1 MPSLN
6 RATPNHDPNPTPN
19 SHRIARV
26 LTAGIAAV
34 ALTCGGLAVGGAA
47 SAAPAG
53 VSVAD
58 LKLSAPL
65 RDAKPTK
72 TVAAFVRTTGQGAL
86 EVDANA
92 KGGDLTKSK
101 TQSSAAKSRVKA
113 IESTTAAVRAA
124 VKRADADSTE
134 LYSTEYTV
142 PGVAVVADVSALQDI
157 AKRSDVESII
167 PLTPKKIVEP
177 TVNADASAA
186 PSGVDP
192 SLVKPGADGVSP
204 KNAASDVY
212 TRSLN
217 AWQQTGHT
225 GKDVNV
231 AVLDTGLDYT
241 QADFGG
247 PGTTA
252 AYQQAL
258 ANASSGAPD
267 PSLYDASKFL
277 GGYDFAGATY
287 NADPADPAYD
297 PVPAPDDNPI
307 DGKGGDHG
315 THVSGSIAGY
325 GLTADKQQFDG
336 DYTKLTTQQVQD
348 MWIGPGTAPEAGL
361 YALKVFG
368 DGGGSTDVTGAA
380 LDWVGQALTEGKDI
394 NVLNLSL
401 GSDYGAPD
409 DPDNAKIDALTAR
422 GVLPVIASGNADDFT
437 DIGGSPGNAE
447 GALTVAASAT
457 GQSLYDGVQATAP
470 ANVAKT
476 YRSQYS
482 QNFTGTLPVEGD
494 VVVPTSNIDGCAAF
508 SAADAAKIAGKV
520 VWLKW
525 TDGALECGSGVRFN
539 NVQAAG
545 GIGVLLAGTI
555 NTFDSGIAGNAT
567 IPGAE
572 LTLDAATSLQAA
584 AKAGTLHVRLADE
597 LKGFELATD
606 PEAVNTLAGFT
617 SRGVHG
623 SFNDIV
629 KPDIAGPGVNVISA
643 ANGTGDGRMS
653 MSGTSMATPDVAGI
667 AALTFQ
673 AHPEWSAPQV
683 KAALMN
689 TATHDVKDGSRSAT
703 LLRQGTGR
711 VDALQA
717 VTAGTTVRSVEND
730 LLVTASF
737 GVVEVSSATTESRT
751 LQIANTDGVA
761 HTYDVAYQPQVSQ
774 PGVTFALNTKRVTV
788 PANRTATV
796 KLTFT
801 IADPTKLRRVIDPT
815 QESVQQGYQ
824 REFVTAASGIVAFTP
839 TDTTAVPLRV
849 GAYLA
854 PKPVSSVQGRSTV
867 AFTGPGK
874 SADLTLKGRTVDQGG
889 LTTGYHAA
897 VAPFVLGGTDPVE
910 SFPAGSAKRSLQAA
924 DIRSYGAS
932 YDKASDTIAFGI
944 QTAGPDANPG
954 AVTNVEVLIDTNR
967 DGEPDYLVYNA
978 KSAAVDATF
987 ATTIDLAKAASDDPD
1002 VDPVVDVQPL
1012 NGGAPGQD
1020 VNTFDS
1026 SVKVLT
1032 TTGALIGAKGK
1043 FTYSVLTESAYAPG
1057 AATTGSSVVDETKSA
1072 SFDPSKP
1079 ALSFA
1084 QGRSTGVLFADSGVL
1099 RVTRASGVTKAT
1111 VLLLHLGNASGKQA
1125 GTSTISVTPPTLALA
1140 AGSKVTVSGTAKVGS
1155 KLSANH
1161 GKWSTAKAT
1170 YKYQWLRDGKVVKK
1184 ATGATYKLGTSD
1196 AGHKFSVKVTAHAS
1210 GYKDGTATSKSTAK
1224 VSRK

>member
-1 MPSLN
+1 MRPLN
-6 RATPNHDPNPTPN
+6 RATPNTDPNPTPN
-19 SHRIARV
+19 RIARV
-26 LTAGIAAV
+26 LTAGIAAA
-34 ALTCGGLAVGGAA
+34 ALACGGLAVGGAA

-53 VSVAD
+53 PVPAD
-58 LKLSAPL
+58 LKLSQPL
-65 RDAKPTK
+65 RDAKPSK
-72 TVAAFVRTTGQGAL
+72 TIAAFVRTTGQGAL
-86 EVDANA
+86 EVDAQA

-101 TQSSAAKSRVKA
+101 TPSSAAKQRVKA
-113 IESTTAAVRAA
+113 IGSTVDAVRAA
-124 VKRADADSTE
+124 VQQTDADATE

-142 PGVAVVADVSALQDI
+142 PGVAVVADVAALRKV
-157 AKRSDVESII
+157 AARSDVASII
-167 PLTPKKIVEP
+167 PLTPKKIVDP
-177 TVNADASAA
+177 TVNADSGAA

-192 SLVKPGADGVSP
+192 SLTKPGADGVTP

-212 TRSLN
+212 TRSLD
-217 AWQQTGHT
+217 AWQQTGRT
-225 GKDVNV
+225 GKGVNV

-252 AYQQAL
+252 AYQAAL
-258 ANASSGAPD
+258 ANTGAPTAG
-267 PSLYDASKFL
+267 SYDGTKFL
-277 GGYDFAGATY
+277 GGYDFAGPTY
-287 NADPADPAYD
+287 NADSSDPAYD
-297 PVPAPDDNPI
+297 PTPKPDENPI

-315 THVSGSIAGY
+315 THVSGTIAGY
-325 GLTADKQQFDG
+325 GLDADKQTFDG

-368 DGGGSTDVTGAA
+368 DGGGSTDLTGAA

-457 GQSLYDGVQATAP
+457 GQSLYDGVEATAP
-470 ANVAKT
+470 ADVATT
-476 YRSQYS
+476 YRAQYS
-482 QNFTGTLPVEGD
+482 QNYQGTLPVEGD
-494 VVVPTSNIDGCAAF
+494 VVVPSTNVDGCAAF
-508 SAADAAKIAGKV
+508 SADEAAKIAGKV

-545 GIGVLLAGTI
+545 GVGVLLAGTI

-572 LTLDAATSLQAA
+572 LTKDSVASLQGAA
-584 AKAGTLHVRLADE
+584 QAGTLHVRFADE
-597 LKGFELATD
+597 LKGFQLATD

-623 SFNDIV
+623 SFDDIV

-673 AHPEWSAPQV
+673 SHPSWTAPQV

-689 TATHDVKDGSRSAT
+689 TATHDVRQGDGTAT

-717 VTAGTTVRSVEND
+717 VTAGTTVRSIEND
-730 LLVTASF
+730 QLVTASY
-737 GVVEVSSATTESRT
+737 GVVEVASKTSESRT
-751 LQIANTDGVA
+751 LQIQNTDGRP

-774 PGVTFALNTKRVTV
+774 PGVAFSLSTKRVTV
-788 PANRTATV
+788 RPHGTATV
-796 KLTFT
+796 KLTFA
-801 IADPTKLRRVIDPT
+801 IADPTQLRRVIDPT

-824 REFVTAASGIVAFTP
+824 REFVAAASGIVTFTP
-839 TDTTAVPLRV
+839 TDKTLNPLRLGTYV
-849 GAYLA
+849 A
-854 PKPVSSVQGRSTV
+854 PKPVSAVHGAAVEFPAGKNTADLALTGRS
-867 AFTGPGK
+867 
-874 SADLTLKGRTVDQGG
+874 VDQGDA
-889 LTTGYHAA
+889 TTGYHAT
-897 VAPFVLGGTDPVE
+897 VAPFVLGGTDGQE
-910 SFPAGSAKRSLQAA
+910 SFPAGSAKQSLQAA
-924 DIRSYGAS
+924 DIRAYGAN
-932 YDKASDTIAFGI
+932 YDKSSGTLAFGV

-954 AVTNVEVLIDTNR
+954 AVTNVEVLIDTDR
-967 DGEPDYLVYNA
+967 DGTPDYLVYDA

-987 ATTIDLAKAASDDPD
+987 ATTVDLATGKT
-1002 VDPVVDVQPL
+1002 VDTQPL

-1026 SVKVLT
+1026 AVKVLT
-1032 TTGALIGAKGK
+1032 VDAATIGATKP
-1043 FTYSVLTESAYAPG
+1043 FTYSVLTESAYAP
-1057 AATTGSSVVDETKSA
+1057 ALATSGSYVVDETA
-1072 SFDPSKP
+1072 DATYDPTKP
-1079 ALSFA
+1079 ALTFA
-1084 QGRSTGVLFADSGVL
+1084 QGTSTGVLFADSGSL
-1099 RVTRASGVTKAT
+1099 QVTRGAGVTNAT
-1111 VLLLHLGNASGKQA
+1111 ALLLHLGNAVGDQA
-1125 GTSTISVTPPTLALA
+1125 DTVAATVAAPVVTLRK
-1140 AGSKVTVSGTAKVGS
+1140 GSSVTVSGNPKVGK
-1155 KLSANH
+1155 KLTAHH
-1161 GKWSTAKAT
+1161 GSWDAKGVT
-1170 YKYQWLRDGKVVKK
+1170 YSYQWLRDGAAVR
-1184 ATGATYKLGTSD
+1184 GATKQQYTLGTSD
-1196 AGHKFSVKVTAHAS
+1196 AGHRMQVQVTAKAK
-1210 GYKDGTATSKSTAK
+1210 GYQDGSATSKPTAK
-1224 VSRK
+1224 VTRR

>member
-1 MPSLN
+1 M
-6 RATPNHDPNPTPN
+6 
-19 SHRIARV
+19 
-26 LTAGIAAV
+26 
-34 ALTCGGLAVGGAA
+34 
-47 SAAPAG
+47 
-53 VSVAD
+53 
-58 LKLSAPL
+58 
-65 RDAKPTK
+65 
-72 TVAAFVRTTGQGAL
+72 
-86 EVDANA
+86 
-92 KGGDLTKSK
+92 
-101 TQSSAAKSRVKA
+101 
-113 IESTTAAVRAA
+113 
-124 VKRADADSTE
+124 
-134 LYSTEYTV
+134 
-142 PGVAVVADVSALQDI
+142 
-157 AKRSDVESII
+157 
-167 PLTPKKIVEP
+167 
-177 TVNADASAA
+177 
-186 PSGVDP
+186 
-192 SLVKPGADGVSP
+192 
-204 KNAASDVY
+204 
-212 TRSLN
+212 
-217 AWQQTGHT
+217 
-225 GKDVNV
+225 
-231 AVLDTGLDYT
+231 
-241 QADFGG
+241 
-247 PGTTA
+247 
-252 AYQQAL
+252 
-258 ANASSGAPD
+258 
-267 PSLYDASKFL
+267 
-277 GGYDFAGATY
+277 
-287 NADPADPAYD
+287 
-297 PVPAPDDNPI
+297 
-307 DGKGGDHG
+307 
-315 THVSGSIAGY
+315 
-325 GLTADKQQFDG
+325 
-336 DYTKLTTQQVQD
+336 
-348 MWIGPGTAPEAGL
+348 
-361 YALKVFG
+361 
-368 DGGGSTDVTGAA
+368 
-380 LDWVGQALTEGKDI
+380 
-394 NVLNLSL
+394 
-401 GSDYGAPD
+401 
-409 DPDNAKIDALTAR
+409 
-422 GVLPVIASGNADDFT
+422 
-437 DIGGSPGNAE
+437 
-447 GALTVAASAT
+447 
-457 GQSLYDGVQATAP
+457 
-470 ANVAKT
+470 
-476 YRSQYS
+476 
-482 QNFTGTLPVEGD
+482 
-494 VVVPTSNIDGCAAF
+494 
-508 SAADAAKIAGKV
+508 
-520 VWLKW
+520 
-525 TDGALECGSGVRFN
+525 
-539 NVQAAG
+539 
-545 GIGVLLAGTI
+545 
-555 NTFDSGIAGNAT
+555 
-567 IPGAE
+567 
-572 LTLDAATSLQAA
+572 
-584 AKAGTLHVRLADE
+584 
-597 LKGFELATD
+597 
-606 PEAVNTLAGFT
+606 
-617 SRGVHG
+617 HG

-796 KLTFT
+796 KLTFS

-1043 FTYSVLTESAYAPG
+1043 FSYSVLTEVGVRPGCRDHGLLRGGRDEERLVRPVEAGAVLRAGPQHRRPVRRLRRPPGHPSVGCHEGHRAAPAPRQRVG
-1057 AATTGSSVVDETKSA
+1057 QAGRHVDHLGDPAHARARRGQQGDGQRDGEGRLEAVGQPRQVEHDEGDVQVPVAPRRQGRREGHRCDVQARHVRRGTQVLRQGDRARLGLQGRNRDVQVDREGVAQVVAASA
-1072 SFDPSKP
+1072 S
-1079 ALSFA
+1079 A
-1084 QGRSTGVLFADSGVL
+1084 RRT
-1099 RVTRASGVTKAT
+1099 
-1111 VLLLHLGNASGKQA
+1111 
-1125 GTSTISVTPPTLALA
+1125 
-1140 AGSKVTVSGTAKVGS
+1140 
-1155 KLSANH
+1155 
-1161 GKWSTAKAT
+1161 W
-1170 YKYQWLRDGKVVKK
+1170 
-1184 ATGATYKLGTSD
+1184 
-1196 AGHKFSVKVTAHAS
+1196 
-1210 GYKDGTATSKSTAK
+1210 
-1224 VSRK
+1224 

>member
-1 MPSLN
+1 MRPLN
-6 RATPNHDPNPTPN
+6 RATPNTDPNSTP
-19 SHRIARV
+19 HRFARV
-26 LTAGIAAV
+26 LTAGIAAA
-34 ALTCGGLAVGGAA
+34 ALACGGLAVGGAA
-47 SAAPAG
+47 SAAPSGLTA
-53 VSVAD
+53 AD
-58 LKLSAPL
+58 LKLAQPL
-65 RDAKPTK
+65 RDAKPAK
-72 TVAAFVRTTGQGAL
+72 TIAAFVRTTGQGAL
-86 EVDANA
+86 EVDAQA
-92 KGGDLTKSK
+92 KGGDLTKS
-101 TQSSAAKSRVKA
+101 TAQSSAAKQRVKA
-113 IESTTAAVRAA
+113 ITSTTDAVTDA
-124 VKRADADSTE
+124 VKRADGDATE

-142 PGVAVVADVSALQDI
+142 PGVAVVADVAALREI
-157 AKRSDVESII
+157 AGRSDVESVI
-167 PLTPKKIVEP
+167 PLTPKKVVDP
-177 TVNADASAA
+177 TVNADSGKA

-192 SLVKPGADGVSP
+192 SLAKPGADGVSP
-204 KNAASDVY
+204 QNAASDLY
-212 TRSLN
+212 TRSLD
-217 AWQQTGHT
+217 AWQQTGRT
-225 GKDVNV
+225 GKGVNV

-252 AYQQAL
+252 AYDAAL
-258 ANASSGAPD
+258 ASTGAPD
-267 PSLYDASKFL
+267 ASWFDASKYL
-277 GGYDFAGATY
+277 GGYDFAGPTY
-287 NADPADPAYD
+287 NADSSDPAYD
-297 PVPAPDDNPI
+297 PTPAPDENPI

-315 THVSGSIAGY
+315 THVSGTIAGY
-325 GLTADKQQFDG
+325 GLDADKQTYDG

-368 DGGGSTDVTGAA
+368 DGGGSTDLTGAA

-457 GQSLYDGVQATAP
+457 GQSLYDGVEATAP
-470 ANVAKT
+470 ADVAKT
-476 YRSQYS
+476 WRAQYS
-482 QNFTGTLPVEGD
+482 QNYTGDLPVEGD
-494 VVVPTSNIDGCAAF
+494 VVVPTTNIDGCAAF
-508 SAADAAKIAGKV
+508 SADEAAKIAGKV

-525 TDGALECGSGVRFN
+525 TDAQLECGSGVRFT

-572 LTLDAATSLQAA
+572 LTKDSVSSLQAA
-584 AKAGTLHVRLADE
+584 AQAGTLHVKFADE

-606 PEAVNTLAGFT
+606 PETVNTLASFT

-623 SFNDIV
+623 SFDDIV

-673 AHPEWSAPQV
+673 SHPTWTAPQV

-689 TATHDVKDGSRSAT
+689 TATHDVKQGDGTAT

-730 LLVTASF
+730 QLVTASY
-737 GVVEVSSATTESRT
+737 GVVEVASTTSESRT
-751 LQIANTDGVA
+751 LQIENTDGRP

-774 PGVTFALNTKRVTV
+774 PGVAFALSTKRVTV
-788 PANRTATV
+788 RPHGTATV
-796 KLTFT
+796 KLTFL
-801 IADPTKLRRVIDPT
+801 IADPTQLRRVIDPT

-824 REFVTAASGIVAFTP
+824 REFVAAASGVVTFTP
-839 TDTTAVPLRV
+839 TDKSLNPLRL
-849 GAYLA
+849 GAYVA
-854 PKPVSSVQGRSTV
+854 PKPVSAVHGGNVSFDGSKRTADLALTGRS
-867 AFTGPGK
+867 
-874 SADLTLKGRTVDQGG
+874 VDQGDA
-889 LTTGYHAA
+889 TTGYHAA
-897 VAPFVLGGTDPVE
+897 VAPFVLGGTDGQE

-924 DIRSYGAS
+924 DVRAFGAN
-932 YDKASDTIAFGI
+932 YDKASDTLAFGV

-954 AVTNVEVLIDTNR
+954 AVTNVEVLIDTDR
-967 DGEPDYLVYNA
+967 DGTPDYLVYDA
-978 KSAAVDATF
+978 KSAAVDATL
-987 ATTIDLAKAASDDPD
+987 ATTVDLATGET
-1002 VDPVVDVQPL
+1002 VDAQPL

-1026 SVKVLT
+1026 AVKVLT
-1032 TTGALIGAKGK
+1032 VQASTIGATKP
-1043 FTYSVLTESAYAPG
+1043 FTYSVLTESAYAP
-1057 AATTGSSVVDETKSA
+1057 ALATSGSYVVDETA
-1072 SFDPSKP
+1072 EATYDPTAP
-1079 ALSFA
+1079 ALTFG
-1084 QGRSTGVLFADSGVL
+1084 QGQTSGVLFADSGSL
-1099 RVTRASGVTKAT
+1099 RVTRGTGVANAQ
-1111 VLLLHLGNASGKQA
+1111 VLLLHLGNAVGDQA
-1125 GTSTISVTPPTLALA
+1125 ETVSATVATPTVTLRK
-1140 AGSKVTVSGTAKVGS
+1140 GSAVTVSGSTVVGKRLTAHHGS
-1155 KLSANH
+1155 WDAN
-1161 GKWSTAKAT
+1161 GVRYSF
-1170 YKYQWLRDGKVVKK
+1170 QWLRDGAVVD
-1184 ATGATYKLGTSD
+1184 GATKQTYTLGSSD
-1196 AGHKFSVKVTAHAS
+1196 VGHRLQVQVTAKAK
-1210 GYKDGTATSKSTAK
+1210 GYQDGSATSKPTAK
-1224 VSRK
+1224 VSRR

>member
-6 RATPNHDPNPTPN
+6 RATPNHDPNPN

-47 SAAPAG
+47 SAAPTG

-86 EVDANA
+86 EVDAAA
-92 KGGDLTKSK
+92 KGGDLAKSR
-101 TQSSAAKSRVKA
+101 TQSSGAKSRVKA

-287 NADPADPAYD
+287 NADPTDPAYD

-482 QNFTGTLPVEGD
+482 SNFTGTLPVEGD
-494 VVVPTSNIDGCAAF
+494 VVVPTTNIDGCAAF
-508 SAADAAKIAGKV
+508 SPEEAAKIAGKV

-539 NVQAAG
+539 NVEAAG
-545 GIGVLLAGTI
+545 GTGVLLAGTI
-555 NTFDSGIAGNAT
+555 NTFASGIAGNAT

-572 LTLDAATSLQAA
+572 LTLDAATGLQAA
-584 AKAGTLHVRLADE
+584 AKAGTLHVRFADE

-623 SFNDIV
+623 SFGDIV

-673 AHPEWSAPQV
+673 SHPTWSAPQV

-689 TATHDVKDGSRSAT
+689 TATHDVKDGDGTAT

-717 VTAGTTVRSVEND
+717 VTADTTVRSVENGQ
-730 LLVTASF
+730 LVTASY
-737 GVVEVSSATTESRT
+737 GVVEVSAKTSETRSLLVE
-751 LQIANTDGVA
+751 NTDSTA
-761 HTYDVAYQPQVSQ
+761 HTYDVAYQAQVDQ
-774 PGVTFALNTKRVTV
+774 PGVAFSLSTKRVTV
-788 PANRTATV
+788 QPGRGAVVTLAV
-796 KLTFT
+796 T

-815 QESVQQGYQ
+815 QESVQNGYE
-824 REFVTAASGIVAFTP
+824 REFVAAASGLVTFTP
-839 TDTTAVPLRV
+839 TDTTTDPLRI
-849 GAYLA
+849 GTYIA
-854 PKPVSSVQGRSTV
+854 PKPVSAVRGGGVSY
-867 AFTGPGK
+867 TGSQK
-874 SADLTLKGRTVDQGG
+874 TADLPLRGQTVDQGTA
-889 LTTGYHAA
+889 TTGYHAA
-897 VAPFVLGGTDPVE
+897 VAPFVLGGTNGQE
-910 SFPAGSAKRSLQAA
+910 TFPEGSASQSLKAA
-924 DIRSYGAS
+924 DIRAFGAS
-932 YDKASDTIAFGI
+932 FDKPSGTLAFGI

-967 DGEPDYLVYNA
+967 DGEPDYLVYDA
-978 KSAAVDATF
+978 KSATIDATLATTVDLATGKVVDA
-987 ATTIDLAKAASDDPD
+987 
-1002 VDPVVDVQPL
+1002 QPL

-1026 SVKVLT
+1026 TVKVLT
-1032 TTGALIGAKGK
+1032 VDAATIGATKT
-1043 FTYSVLTESAYAPG
+1043 FSYSVLTESAYAPG
-1057 AATTGSSVVDETKSA
+1057 AATSGSSVVDETSEA
-1072 SFDPSKP
+1072 AFNPEKP
-1079 ALSFA
+1079 TLTFA
-1084 QGRSTGVLFADSGVL
+1084 QGGTTGVLFADQGSL
-1099 RVTRASGVTKAT
+1099 QVTRSPGVASARI
-1111 VLLLHLGNASGKQA
+1111 LLLHLGNAVGNQA
-1125 GTSTISVTPPTLALA
+1125 QSATATWVAPTLQLQK
-1140 AGSKVTVSGTAKVGS
+1140 GSGVSVAGTAKVGS
-1155 KLSANH
+1155 KLKAGH
-1161 GKWSTAKAT
+1161 GNWDGTGVT
-1170 YKYQWLRDGKVVKK
+1170 YSYQWLRDGKAVTTAKSSSYTLV
-1184 ATGATYKLGTSD
+1184 AAD
-1196 AGHKFSVKVTAHAS
+1196 AGHRFSVRVVAS
-1210 GYKDGTATSKSTAK
+1210 AKGYQDGTATSEQTA
-1224 VSRK
+1224 VVARR